1 MSKFNQLSL
10 KPGRYYVGN
19 GRYRNLTKSDL
30 SRYRENTNAMLAA
43 GVSVPVLLEHAQ
55 PGSDDGAPKYAA
67 GKTREQLAAEVK
79 HGTGWLDSVAIEA
92 DGSMAFALDVTDAD
106 ASKKIEDGSIKY
118 TSPEF
123 RHTYQDG
130 AGRIWNDVIG
140 HVALTHQPRSTD
152 QGGFTPEVEVA
163 EALAGATQ
171 FSLADLLPEGEQ
183 FSTADPFA
191 KKKNKSEGG
200 NQEPTLAAA
209 GDAGVEGDNP
219 AANENANPDAS
230 ENPDMP
236 KAGLGNQQLE
246 AILAHLTEL
255 GIPLPSDTSEKNFY
269 DRLLTGL
276 LVAEAQR
283 SKAEAEAAKDEDEND
298 DDNGQ
303 NAAVE
308 ESKPPMQFS
317 LAEANAGLQD
327 AALTKLIRRHADD
340 LRLKCDAMV
349 VGNKISPKLRSFLL
363 SDPDTMQFSA
373 AGDELPRY
381 TVEQILDAIED
392 GMPGGQF
399 FADQFATSEVQK
411 ADDKWMNDK
420 GKPGQGGTNEELMP
434 APEDVQKLVEAQLAG
449 TMFRGM

>member
-1 MSKFNQLSL
+1 M
-10 KPGRYYVGN
+10 
-19 GRYRNLTKSDL
+19 
-30 SRYRENTNAMLAA
+30 
-43 GVSVPVLLEHAQ
+43 
-55 PGSDDGAPKYAA
+55 
-67 GKTREQLAAEVK
+67 
-79 HGTGWLDSVAIEA
+79 
-92 DGSMAFALDVTDAD
+92 
-106 ASKKIEDGSIKY
+106 
-118 TSPEF
+118 
-123 RHTYQDG
+123 
-130 AGRIWNDVIG
+130 
-140 HVALTHQPRSTD
+140 
-152 QGGFTPEVEVA
+152 
-163 EALAGATQ
+163 Q

-183 FSTADPFA
+183 YSTADPFG
-191 KKKNKSEGG
+191 KKKKQSEGG
-200 NQEPTLAAA
+200 NQESRLAAA
-209 GDAGVEGDNP
+209 GDAGIEGDNP

-283 SKAEAEAAKDEDEND
+283 SKAEAEAAKDEDED
-298 DDNGQ
+298 DDNNGQ

-381 TVEQILDAIED
+381 TVEQILDAIEE

-399 FADQFATSEVQK
+399 FADQFATAELQP
-411 ADDKWMNDK
+411 ADEKWMNDK
-420 GKPGQGGTNEELMP
+420 GKKGQGGTDDELMP
-434 APEDVQKLVEAQLAG
+434 SPEDVQRLVEAQLAE